1 MMSNTYHY
9 SLYIILLIYY
19 YLLLSCGSGVDR
31 CSSLLLSATNF
42 RNLASNE
49 WIEQLD
55 FWTPSLQKWIDKI
68 LHNFKGFD
76 ASV

>member
-1 MMSNTYHY
+1 MVGWY
-9 SLYIILLIYY
+9 SYIV
-19 YLLLSCGSGVDR
+19 GSGVDR

-49 WIEQLD
+49 RIEQLD

-76 ASV
+76 VSV

>member
-1 MMSNTYHY
+1 MESSKPIAYTGVGRCGQVQQLAAFCYK
-9 SLYIILLIYY
+9 
-19 YLLLSCGSGVDR
+19 LS
-31 CSSLLLSATNF
+31 
-42 RNLASNE
+42 NLASNE
-49 WIEQLD
+49 WTEQLD

>member
-1 MMSNTYHY
+1 MVMSTP
-9 SLYIILLIYY
+9 
-19 YLLLSCGSGVDR
+19 GSGVDR

-42 RNLASNE
+42 RNLGSNE